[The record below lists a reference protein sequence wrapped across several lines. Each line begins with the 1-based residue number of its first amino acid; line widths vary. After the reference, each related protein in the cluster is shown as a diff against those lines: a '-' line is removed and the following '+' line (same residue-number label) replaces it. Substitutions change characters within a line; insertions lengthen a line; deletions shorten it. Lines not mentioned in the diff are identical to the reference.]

1 MIEESSPSDPPPPD
15 IRPCRRITQR
25 NNNNHNN
32 TANESLDALHGGVS
46 TPHPKSNTNPDQAQ
60 DRHSDTRDTPRRRLS
75 SLTRH
80 VGFHTVLL
88 VAFVALAFATPSAAS
103 PIGPHTSNT
112 TTPLIANADTD
123 AWTSGPDI
131 TYTPRHTW
139 EKAPVI
145 SFLRWAFCRVTAI
158 AAGWAGYDLVP
169 SSLASGMSD
178 LGLAKRDNLSTGE
191 IVEACMIPI
200 LVVLSGI
207 FAGLTLG

>member
-32 TANESLDALHGGVS
+32 TANESRDALHGGVS
-46 TPHPKSNTNPDQAQ
+46 THHPKPNTNPDQTQ
-60 DRHSDTRDTPRRRLS
+60 SCDSDTRDTPRRRLS

-88 VAFVALAFATPSAAS
+88 VALVALAFATPSAAS
-103 PIGPHTSNT
+103 PIGHTSNT
-112 TTPLIANADTD
+112 TTPLIAHADAD

-139 EKAPVI
+139 DKAPVI
-145 SFLRWAFCRVTAI
+145 SFLSWAFRRVTAL

-178 LGLAKRDNLSTGE
+178 LGLAKRGNLSTGE